1 MQWALL
7 GMAIVFILVAYLIM
21 QGTRATMAWRKA
33 AADGD
38 VKIIAEIVE
47 DSLKDWRSKKKPKE
61 VAADTWRG
69 LQSAQLVEVAA
80 DFVRVSCQAESDY
93 RLEKGTWVELSNPL
107 QTGMTITAK
116 VAEMV
121 LYDLPY
127 FRPPRIQVDIYTTFR
142 SGDVSTRACIMSTE
156 TDREAAVDVDW
167 DEWTGQEISDFLG
180 ARYRMSEG
188 GQPLA
193 IEVAAPVIEEE
204 TEETEETDET
214 DETPVANS

>member
-7 GMAIVFILVAYLIM
+7 GMAIAFILVAYIVM
-21 QGTRATMAWRKA
+21 QGTRAAMAWRKA

-47 DSLKDWRSKKKPKE
+47 DSLRDWSSKKRPKE
-61 VAADTWRG
+61 VAVDTWRG

-93 RLEKGTWVELSNPL
+93 RLEKGSWVESSNPL

-121 LYDLPY
+121 LYDMPH
-127 FRPPRIQVDIYTTFR
+127 FRPQRIQVDVYATFR
-142 SGDVSTRACIMSTE
+142 SGDVSTRPCIMSTE
-156 TDREAAVDVDW
+156 TDRQAAVEVDW
-167 DEWTGQEISDFLG
+167 DEWTGEEISDFLG
-180 ARYRMSEG
+180 ARYRMGER
-188 GQPLA
+188 GQPLP
-193 IEVAAPVIEEE
+193 IEVADPVIE
-204 TEETEETDET
+204 DEAE
-214 DETPVANS
+214 DTPVVNS